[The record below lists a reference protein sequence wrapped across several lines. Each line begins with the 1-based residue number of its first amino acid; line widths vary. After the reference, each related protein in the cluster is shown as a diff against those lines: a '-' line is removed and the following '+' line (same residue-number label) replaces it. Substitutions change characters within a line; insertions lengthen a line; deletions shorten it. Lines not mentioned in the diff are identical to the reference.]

1 MKAEIYAQLPF
12 DGGATRT
19 RSSDSRREIA
29 SPRTIDFDQLVFP
42 NFEQT
47 IFTLDPAG
55 NFKFVSEAAERLTG
69 YSREE
74 LCRLNV
80 LDLLPGSS
88 NRDLNLLVRQTL
100 RQRVGSV
107 LEIEITTRD
116 RRQIKIETS
125 IDFVRTGGGM
135 LEFRG
140 IAVRKTDDARFAV
153 RPRCLDER
161 FSFETS
167 SATRS
172 LPNEVTVI

>member
-1 MKAEIYAQLPF
+1 MKAEIYQQLPL
-12 DGGATRT
+12 DGVATRT
-19 RSSDSRREIA
+19 RSSNSRREIVA
-29 SPRTIDFDQLVFP
+29 ALTTGFDQHVVP

-47 IFTLDPAG
+47 LFTLDRAG
-55 NFKFVSEAAERLTG
+55 NFKFVNEAAERLTG

-74 LCRLNV
+74 LGRLNV

-88 NRDLNLLVRQTL
+88 GRDLNLLARQTL

-125 IDFVRTGGGM
+125 IDFVRTCCS
-135 LEFRG
+135 LREFRG
-140 IAVRKTDDARFAV
+140 IAVRKTDAARFAV
-153 RPRCLDER
+153 RPRCLDQR